1 MRSLVNIHDYTVDK
15 SLWGECRLDAIFKR
29 QRELMDK
36 YHEIEAA
43 NGLLLT
49 DKIPVNLHNKLGQA
63 RLKDFAWR
71 TTEEIGEAIEAR
83 ERHCDIPDHCYEELA
98 DALHFLTEFTIL
110 SGITPE
116 DLMTIINSDRDAV
129 PGDKLDQFWFW
140 KYKWDAGLYHP
151 MEILLLTTGEFVKN
165 MGMACNCFKNKP
177 WKQTQMMTDEKEFYK
192 WVGRVWRS
200 FITICHYAGL
210 DAESL
215 TEYYF
220 GKSEVNKFRQR
231 SNY

>member
-15 SLWGECRLDAIFKR
+15 SLWGECRLEAIFKR
-29 QRELMDK
+29 QEELMKK
-36 YHEIEAA
+36 YHEIEKK
-43 NGLLLT
+43 NELLQTEQVPVGLH
-49 DKIPVNLHNKLGQA
+49 DRHGQA

-98 DALHFLTEFTIL
+98 DALHFLVEFTIL
-110 SGITPE
+110 TGITSE
-116 DLMTIINSDRDAV
+116 DLITIINADN
-129 PGDKLDQFWFW
+129 PLMEGDKMEKLF
-140 KYKWDAGLYHP
+140 KSIYPWDSGLYHP
-151 MEILLLTTGEFVKN
+151 MELMMLTTGEFVKN

-177 WKQTQMMTDEKEFYK
+177 WKQSEMMTDETEFYK
-192 WVGRVWRS
+192 WVAKVWRS
-200 FITICHYAGL
+200 FITICYYAGL

-220 GKSEVNKFRQR
+220 GKSEVNRFRIR
-231 SNY
+231 SDY